1 MKAIENFSGNPL
13 YRLLS
18 FEELPQLYKELILS
32 RYGTPYTDRPAG
44 DRTVPGKDPLSGIFG
59 ADSEPRTD
67 HPEKRCHS
75 LETGRR
81 LSLGTPLSRIKSSKK
96 NETEQGRRQILEKAY
111 AIYREFR
118 RTMGLRCLSRQ
129 SILRNVAALIRVS
142 RTNWRYRFAFSAS
155 KYVIT

>member
-96 NETEQGRRQILEKAY
+96 NETEQGRRQSLKRRMQFIVNFVEQWGFDV
-111 AIYREFR
+111 YRVVNSTQCR
-118 RTMGLRCLSRQ
+118 GTD
-129 SILRNVAALIRVS
+129 
-142 RTNWRYRFAFSAS
+142 
-155 KYVIT
+155 

>member
-1 MKAIENFSGNPL
+1 MKATENFSGNTL

-75 LETGRR
+75 RETGRR
-81 LSLGTPLSRIKSSKK
+81 LSLGTPSRRIKTPKK
-96 NETEQGRRQILEKAY
+96 SENGQGRRQSLEKEY
-111 AIYREFR
+111 AAYRELR
-118 RTMGLRCLSRQ
+118 RTMGLRCL
-129 SILRNVAALIRVS
+129 LRNQFYAMLRP
-142 RTNWRYRFAFSAS
+142 
-155 KYVIT
+155 

>member
-32 RYGTPYTDRPAG
+32 CYGTPYTDRPAG

-67 HPEKRCHS
+67 HPEKDVIV
-75 LETGRR
+75 L
-81 LSLGTPLSRIKSSKK
+81 K
-96 NETEQGRRQILEKAY
+96 QAVD
-111 AIYREFR
+111 YRSE
-118 RTMGLRCLSRQ
+118 LL
-129 SILRNVAALIRVS
+129 
-142 RTNWRYRFAFSAS
+142 YRG
-155 KYVIT
+155 